1 MTPAHLAIPALGL
14 LAFCVAAE
22 TVQQISFKLG
32 ADRAGQ
38 ANRQGGGPGFARG
51 VALEPLIWAGAA
63 LWVVESIAWVLVLQ
77 RAPLSLAYP
86 VMTLTYAC
94 VPLAGLLLL
103 HETLSARQ
111 KLGAA
116 LIFTGVVCVGA
127 SGL

>member
-1 MTPAHLAIPALGL
+1 MGPARLAPLALGL

-32 ADRAGQ
+32 ADRAGRS
-38 ANRQGGGPGFARG
+38 AGFVRG

-63 LWVVESIAWVLVLQ
+63 LWVVESVAWVLVLQ

-94 VPLAGLLLL
+94 VPLAGLVMLR
-103 HETLSARQ
+103 ESMSARQ

-116 LIFTGVVCVGA
+116 LIFAGVVCIGA
-127 SGL
+127 SGA